1 VLYDG
6 ITPIKG
12 ADLPLLT
19 RLQFLCVIFL
29 GLFSG
34 AMLFI
39 ATCIAPYWAAL
50 APDIFRENF
59 RVLGPFVG
67 DKMVPLM
74 GASILLSALC
84 SIFCK
89 ADRSRWIVVFG
100 LVVLIVPTYLVVHAP
115 INELFLGPDLLSPVE
130 LLELRRRWIT
140 WHWART
146 FAGLS
151 AFGIAV
157 INFRNVK

>member
-1 VLYDG
+1 M
-6 ITPIKG
+6 
-12 ADLPLLT
+12 PLLT

-39 ATCIAPYWAAL
+39 ATCLAPYWAAL
-50 APDIFRENF
+50 APDLFRENF
-59 RVLGPFVG
+59 RVLGLFVG

-74 GASILLSALC
+74 GASIVLSALC

-89 ADRSRWIVVFG
+89 DDRGRWIVVFG
-100 LVVLIVPTYLVVHAP
+100 LVILIVPTYLVVHAP
-115 INELFLGPDLLSPVE
+115 INELFFGPDPISAAD

>member
-1 VLYDG
+1 
-6 ITPIKG
+6 
-12 ADLPLLT
+12 LPLLT
-19 RLQFLCVIFL
+19 RLQFLSVIFL

-39 ATCIAPYWAAL
+39 ATCLAPYWAAL
-50 APDIFRENF
+50 APDLFRENF
-59 RVLGPFVG
+59 RVLGLFVG

-89 ADRSRWIVVFG
+89 ADRGRWIVVFG
-100 LVVLIVPTYLVVHAP
+100 LVVLIVPVYLLVHAP
-115 INELFLGPDLLSPVE
+115 TNALFLGTDPLSAVDLM
-130 LLELRRRWIT
+130 ELRRRWIT